1 MTIMN
6 ATLTAEDLADE
17 LAVSVAHILAVAN
30 RRARQAGWNVAS
42 SLVTISQHFDGGT
55 RWRVNY
61 GPQNPVLQ
69 RGGDLLVELD
79 AQDARVT
86 KVLLG
91 Q

>member
-1 MTIMN
+1 MN
-6 ATLTAEDLADE
+6 TTLTAEDLTDE

-30 RRARQAGWNVAS
+30 RRAREAGCNVAN
-42 SLVTISQHFDGGT
+42 SLVTISQHFDDGA

-61 GPQNPVLQ
+61 GPKNPVQQ
-69 RGGDLLVELD
+69 RGGDLMVELD
-79 AQDARVT
+79 AQDAHVT